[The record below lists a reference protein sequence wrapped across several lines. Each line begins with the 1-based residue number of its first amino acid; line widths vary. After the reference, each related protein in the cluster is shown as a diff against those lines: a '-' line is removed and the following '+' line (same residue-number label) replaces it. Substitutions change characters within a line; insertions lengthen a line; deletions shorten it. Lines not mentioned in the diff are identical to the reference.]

1 MERTDDILKRTNKG
15 QEVCKC
21 GKKLP
26 VAVISATGTVI
37 LSMYCR
43 HCGEMNLVMIKASD
57 IKE

>member
-1 MERTDDILKRTNKG
+1 MEEPIRTDKG
-15 QEVCKC
+15 QEKCKHC

-43 HCGEMNLVMIKASD
+43 HCGEMNLVMIKCEET
-57 IKE
+57 K